1 MRRKLSLSLEVSGA
15 GISRRTACF
24 FHVGK
29 KQAKRVRL
37 SLAPIVQLVDNNALF
52 AVHSVSLGRMSRSRS
67 VQYKT
72 DSFSSRID
80 L

>member
-15 GISRRTACF
+15 GISRRTAACF

-37 SLAPIVQLVDNNALF
+37 RLAPIVQLVDNNALF
-52 AVHSVSLGRMSRSRS
+52 AVHSVSLGRMSRS
-67 VQYKT
+67 VQYKP